1 MERDTR
7 RRRPEEPERRVYI
20 QNCRMFNLTKNKRT
34 LHLNYT
40 VNFSQ
45 FLKNESVI
53 GIQIFQD
60 HLNEKIINTAGR
72 IALHNFIDL
81 LDLLLK
87 ALYMFVVVNCQRDIT
102 ENNQRQSDFF
112 IIHQSDISFYIPII
126 FESFDAFIYRR
137 F

>member
-1 MERDTR
+1 MESATPSIISLSQLFITHLRIR
-7 RRRPEEPERRVYI
+7 SSVYI

-87 ALYMFVVVNCQRDIT
+87 ALYMFVVVNL
-102 ENNQRQSDFF
+102 SL
-112 IIHQSDISFYIPII
+112 IHI
-126 FESFDAFIYRR
+126 
-137 F
+137 

>member
-1 MERDTR
+1 
-7 RRRPEEPERRVYI
+7 
-20 QNCRMFNLTKNKRT
+20 MFNLTKNKRT

-87 ALYMFVVVNCQRDIT
+87 ALYMFVIVNCQRTLQKTIKGNPT
-102 ENNQRQSDFF
+102 
-112 IIHQSDISFYIPII
+112 FYYPLKRHILLYTHH
-126 FESFDAFIYRR
+126 FRVV
-137 F
+137 